1 MHPTFS
7 AAKTGIVLLALV
19 LLATSW
25 VSLTG
30 FIPGPTEDGNPKLSK
45 LKLLP
50 GFRAE
55 HLFSPSEKGRGSWVA
70 MTFDDRGR
78 MITSDQYGF
87 LYRLEIPPVGADTS
101 ARPRIEK
108 LNLPAPDTA
117 RLVSSGKGADS
128 TASRVGMGYAQGLL
142 WAFNSLYVMVNHKSD
157 TNFVRGSG
165 LYRLRDTDGDD
176 QLDQITLLKEF
187 KGEGEHGPH
196 SIKLSPDGQSLYLV
210 CGNFT
215 DVPKMDAYRLPNVW
229 GEDNLFPAIKDPR
242 GHAVDRMA
250 PGGWVA
256 KTDPEGKTW
265 EFVAGGFRNTYDIAF
280 NGAGDL
286 FGYDSDMEWDFGLP
300 WYKPTRICHITSG
313 AEFGWRTS
321 ASNWSPTF
329 ADCLPA
335 ALNMGQGSPTAFF
348 AGNGA
353 RFPQKYQNA
362 LFAFDWSFGII
373 YAVHPQPKGAS
384 YTATAEEF
392 ISGAPLPLTDGLI
405 GPDGAM
411 YFLTGGRRLESDLY
425 RVTYTGTESVS
436 PVAEAPAPT
445 PEHELRTRLEQYHGA
460 PMAGAVEAAWPHLSH
475 PDRFVRYAARVALE
489 HQPVAEW
496 QQRALA
502 ETDPVRLTYAMIAL
516 AHHGDKALK
525 SPMLNA
531 LLKVKLNAL
540 TEQQQAD
547 VLRAMEV
554 VFARMGLPTG
564 PERTNVIAWLAP
576 RYPAPSAL
584 LNRAY
589 SKLLISLE
597 APGVIDKTLALL
609 AKKSEPG
616 AAALNEQ
623 TVTASGDLILRNPQ
637 YGLDIARLLEKMPP
651 AQQTYYAILLSSQKT
666 GWTPAQRERYFRWF
680 AQAFGYQGGRSYV
693 GFIDKARKL
702 ALAHVPKEQFNHY
715 NLVSGVK
722 LLTEKGTDL
731 ATDYTPK
738 GPGRNWQLDKTVAM
752 IDSGLVGQDVA
763 RGKKIYSAI
772 LCSRCHTFRGEG
784 GDVGP
789 DLTQLGTRFSNRDI
803 LEAIIKPD
811 KTVSDQYASTIF
823 TLKNGQSVVG
833 RLVSE
838 EAASYTISQNP
849 FVPDQTRKLPK
860 SEVVSKKY
868 STVSL
873 MPASLIN
880 GLNASELKDL
890 MAFLKSGGTSEN
902 KSLKTSSVTPK
913 GK

>member
-1 MHPTFS
+1 MFPAFS
-7 AAKTGIVLLALV
+7 AAKTSVVFFALV

-25 VSLTG
+25 ISLQG
-30 FIPGPTEDGNPKLSK
+30 FVPGPADGSPKVDK

-55 HLFSPSEKGRGSWVA
+55 HLYSPSENGRGSWVA

-87 LYRLEIPPVGADTS
+87 LYRLELPPVGADT
-101 ARPRIEK
+101 ALKPRIEK

-142 WAFNSLYVMVNHKSD
+142 WAFNSLYVMVNHRSD

-176 QLDQITLLKEF
+176 QLDQITLLKSF

-196 SIKLSPDGQSLYLV
+196 SIVLSPDKQSLYLV

-215 DVPKMDAYRLPNVW
+215 DVPEMDSYRLPRVW

-250 PGGWVA
+250 PGSWVA
-256 KTDPEGKTW
+256 KIDPEGKTW

-280 NGAGDL
+280 NRAGDL

-300 WYKPTRICHITSG
+300 WYKPTRIGHLTSG

-335 ALNMGQGSPTAFF
+335 MLNMGQGSPTAFF
-348 AGNGA
+348 AGKGS

-373 YAVHPQPKGAS
+373 YAVHLQPKGAS

-392 ISGAPLPLTDGLI
+392 ISGAPLPLTDGLV

-425 RVTYTGTESVS
+425 RITYTGPESVA
-436 PVAEAPAPT
+436 PVTDVPAPT
-445 PEHELRTRLEQYHGA
+445 AEHELRTRLEQYHAG
-460 PMAGAVEAAWPHLSH
+460 PVSGAVEAAWPHLGH
-475 PDRFVRYAARVALE
+475 PDRFVRYAARVAVE
-489 HQPVAEW
+489 HQPVGEW

-502 ETDPVRLTYAMIAL
+502 ETNPVRLTQAMIAL
-516 AHHGDKALK
+516 ARHGDKTLK
-525 SPMLNA
+525 TQMLNA
-531 LLKVKLNAL
+531 LLKVKLDPL

-547 VLRAMEV
+547 VLRAVEL
-554 VFARMGLPTG
+554 VFVRMGLPTG
-564 PERTNVIAWLAP
+564 ADRARAIAWLAP
-576 RYPAPSAL
+576 RYPANSAL

-609 AKKSEPG
+609 AKKSETG
-616 AAALNEQ
+616 AEALTEQ
-623 TVTASGDLILRNPQ
+623 TVTAAGDLILRNPQ

-651 AQQTYYAILLSSQKT
+651 AQQTYYATMLSSQKT
-666 GWTPAQRERYFRWF
+666 GWTPAQRDRYFRWF
-680 AQAFGYQGGRSYV
+680 AQAFRYQGGRSYV

-702 ALAHVPKEQFNHY
+702 ALAHVPKDQFNHY
-715 NLVSGVK
+715 NLLSGAK
-722 LLTEKGTDL
+722 LLTEKGNDL

-738 GPGRNWQLDKTVAM
+738 GPGRNWQLDKAVAM
-752 IDSGLVGQDVA
+752 IDSGLVGQDLA

-784 GDVGP
+784 GDIGP

-811 KTVSDQYASTIF
+811 KTVSDQYASTVF

-838 EAASYTISQNP
+838 EAATYTISQNP
-849 FVPDQTRKLPK
+849 FVPDQTRKLAK

-880 GLNASELKDL
+880 SLNASELKDF
-890 MAFLKSGGTSEN
+890 MAYLKSGGMQED
-902 KSLKTSSVTPK
+902 KSLKPGGTTPK